1 VALRSTSRAGSK
13 RRTPGPRIDLCRE
26 ITVDGRPRTY
36 DHKRAL
42 AIEAAKYLKLK
53 NPAAN
58 VTVRDLEGTEETIII
73 PAQQPRVRR

>member
-13 RRTPGPRIDLCRE
+13 RRTPGPRIDLCE

-36 DHKRAL
+36 DHKRTL